1 MASHVVIRNKTENL
15 CAHFIEF
22 PPTMISCKAIEQC
35 HNQDFDIDIVK
46 VQDSSIS
53 TINGF

>member
-1 MASHVVIRNKTENL
+1 MASHVVIRNNTENPS
-15 CAHFIEF
+15 AHFIEF